1 MLAVRAD
8 APILHRARRALTR
21 APVTVVVVFRA
32 LAAREG
38 DESIQKLMEMGFSRE
53 QCVAALESN
62 EYDENRALDALLS
75 GA

>member
-21 APVTVVVVFRA
+21 APVTVVVFRA

-62 EYDENRALDALLS
+62 GYDENRALDALLS